1 MSKSLI
7 SIKEILEDSKSK
19 LLEEKQYQKS
29 HQNYLSELNQI
40 YGDKIIDLKNI
51 IEKESINKNL
61 NIKEKINLQTDDDKI
76 IYLNNEAT
84 EELIFDKQNEII
96 DLTEEI
102 IEENNKVSTVKKT
115 QQQKSEETIFNQF
128 KLDQLENSLIQI
140 ENLNN
145 KTLDIEKQNNLLLN
159 KFDDLTNQNLDLSEK
174 LDKDLDLKLG
184 LASVKIEDQSALK
197 IKLLEEKIINIQTQT
212 EELKNDIANSKS
224 QMSETI
230 NDISNT
236 KNELLETVNSKIEN
250 DNEINSN
257 AINDLKLDIEAIE
270 PKILKNIE
278 EKQRN
283 SDDILNEF
291 KEKFNEIN
299 HILEIQNNQST
310 LQKDFSKKNDSTIL
324 NEGNNSNNSTI
335 DNDVA
340 NKLVKTINELKHY
353 NDKNFQV
360 IKEKISNFE
369 TQNTFEIMNS
379 KVNELKDYNDKNF
392 QVIKEKISNVEK
404 KNLFETLQSV
414 DLEKKFEN
422 SNRKFDNL
430 YDAKEYVISSLANQT
445 DNWIES
451 NKQRIDEISKKLL
464 ED

>member
-1 MSKSLI
+1 M
-7 SIKEILEDSKSK
+7 
-19 LLEEKQYQKS
+19 
-29 HQNYLSELNQI
+29 
-40 YGDKIIDLKNI
+40 
-51 IEKESINKNL
+51 
-61 NIKEKINLQTDDDKI
+61 
-76 IYLNNEAT
+76 
-84 EELIFDKQNEII
+84 
-96 DLTEEI
+96 TEEI

-115 QQQKSEETIFNQF
+115 QEQKSEETIFNQF
-128 KLDQLENSLIQI
+128 KLDQFDNSLIQI

-250 DNEINSN
+250 GNEINSN

-270 PKILKNIE
+270 PKILRNIE

-299 HILEIQNNQST
+299 HILEIQNNQNT

-324 NEGNNSNNSTI
+324 NEGNNTNNSTI